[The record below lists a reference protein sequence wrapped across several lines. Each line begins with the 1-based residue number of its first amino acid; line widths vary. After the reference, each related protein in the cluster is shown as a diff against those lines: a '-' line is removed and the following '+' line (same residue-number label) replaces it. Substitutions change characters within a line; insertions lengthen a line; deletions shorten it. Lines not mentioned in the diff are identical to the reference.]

1 MPAMSAM
8 SAILIPDWVGR
19 HSAIASA
26 GPQAGRIEGLW
37 WLMFW
42 VSTAVFVAVMVALG
56 GAMARRPRIL
66 GDSEPPHALTPE
78 ERGRMNRLV
87 GGAVAVTVVILF
99 VLLVASVGT
108 GRAIASLSAPH
119 APIVKVTGH
128 QWWWQV
134 EYVDAV
140 PGRSLTT
147 ANEIHIPVGRPVLFR
162 LQATDVIHSFWVP
175 NLHGKRDMIPGH
187 DNEIWIQADRPGVYR
202 GQCAEFCGF
211 QHAHMGLLVIAEP
224 PAQYEAWYKSQLQP
238 AATPVTA
245 RQERGRQLVQSLP
258 CALCHNVQGSQ
269 ASGKTGPD
277 LTHLAS
283 RRTIAAGTLP
293 NTRGN
298 LAGWILDPQTVK
310 PGNHMP
316 ANTMASD
323 DLQALLDYLEILK

>member
-1 MPAMSAM
+1 MIAF
-8 SAILIPDWVGR
+8 LIPDWVGQ

-42 VSTAVFVAVMVALG
+42 VCTAVFVAVMVALG
-56 GAMARRPRIL
+56 GAMARRHR
-66 GDSEPPHALTPE
+66 SEPPHALTPE
-78 ERGRMNRLV
+78 EKGKMNRLV
-87 GGAVAVTVVILF
+87 GGAVGVTVVILF

-108 GRAIASLSAPH
+108 GRAIESLSAPH

-134 EYVDAV
+134 EYEDAV
-140 PGRSLTT
+140 PGHSLTT
-147 ANEIHIPVGRPVLFR
+147 ANEIHIPVGQPVLFR

-224 PAQYEAWYKSQLQP
+224 AAQYEAWYKAQLQP
-238 AATPVTA
+238 AALPATPQ
-245 RQERGRQLVQSLP
+245 QERGRQLVQTLP
-258 CALCHNVQGSQ
+258 CALCHNLQGTQ

-293 NTRGN
+293 NTPGN

-316 ANTMASD
+316 ANSMASED
-323 DLQALLDYLEILK
+323 VQALLAYLEMLK

>member
-1 MPAMSAM
+1 MIAF
-8 SAILIPDWVGR
+8 LIPDWIGR
-19 HSAIASA
+19 HSAIAAA

-42 VSTAVFVAVMVALG
+42 VCTAVFVAVMVALG
-56 GAMARRPRIL
+56 GALARSPRRYRGENEL
-66 GDSEPPHALTPE
+66 AHALTPE
-78 ERGRMNRLV
+78 ERRRMNRWV
-87 GGAVAVTVVILF
+87 SGAVAVTVVVLF

-108 GRAIASLSAPH
+108 GRAIASLSAPR
-119 APIVKVTGH
+119 ATIVKVTGH

-134 EYVDAV
+134 EYQDAV
-140 PGRSLTT
+140 PGRSVTT
-147 ANEIHIPVGRPVLFR
+147 ANEIHIPTGQPVLFR
-162 LQATDVIHSFWVP
+162 LAATDVIHSFWVP

-187 DNEIWIQADRPGVYR
+187 DTEFWLQADRPGIYR

-224 PAQYEAWYKSQLQP
+224 PARYEAWYQSQLQP
-238 AATPVTA
+238 AVTPVTA
-245 RQERGRQLVQSLP
+245 QQERGRELVQSLP
-258 CALCHNVQGSQ
+258 CALCHNLQGTQ

-283 RRTIAAGTLP
+283 RRTLAAGTLP

-298 LAGWILDPQTVK
+298 LAGWVLDPQTVK

-316 ANTMASD
+316 ANGMASD
-323 DLQALLDYLEILK
+323 DLQALLAYLEILK